1 MVLVQCIVTAAN
13 NDSYFVL
20 PVSGK
25 CSIRVLN
32 VAYHA
37 TEANT
42 NSRVIQIRSDLLLFP
57 YSPAR
62 FLTIMSNPS
71 GNMTIDASHNE
82 YNLQNIVLQGQ
93 LRLAV
98 VDNAT
103 GATPVTFQ
111 HLVLTLQIEA
121 MNETFHPKDQY

>member
-1 MVLVQCIVTAAN
+1 MVLVQFIITAAT
-13 NDSYFVL
+13 NDTYFTL

-25 CSIRVLN
+25 CSIRVLHI
-32 VAYHA
+32 AYHA

-62 FLTIMSNPS
+62 FITMVSNPS

-82 YNLQNIVLQGQ
+82 YNLQNVVLQGQ

-103 GATPVTFQ
+103 GAQPATFQ
-111 HLVLTLQIEA
+111 HCVLTLQIES
-121 MNETFHPKDQY
+121 MNENFNPNGQY

>member
-1 MVLVQCIVTAAN
+1 MVLVQFIITPTN
-13 NDSYFVL
+13 NDTYFTL

-25 CSIRVLN
+25 CSIRVLH
-32 VAYHA
+32 VAYNA
-37 TEANT
+37 TGGGG
-42 NSRVIQIRSDLLLFP
+42 SSHVIQIRSDLLLFP

-62 FLTIMSNPS
+62 FLTIMSNAQT
-71 GNMTIDASHNE
+71 NTTFDASHNE

-103 GATPVTFQ
+103 GAQPANFQ
-111 HLVLTLQIEA
+111 HCVLTLQIES
-121 MNETFHPKDQY
+121 MNENFNPSN

>member
-1 MVLVQCIVTAAN
+1 MVLVQFIITAAN
-13 NDSYFVL
+13 NDTYFTM

-25 CSIRVLN
+25 CCIRVLH

-62 FLTIMSNPS
+62 FLTMVSNPS

-93 LRLAV
+93 IRLAV
-98 VDNAT
+98 VDNST
-103 GATPVTFQ
+103 GATPATFQ
-111 HLVLTLQIEA
+111 HLVLTLQIES
-121 MNETFHPKDQY
+121 MNENFNPKDQ

>member
-1 MVLVQCIVTAAN
+1 MVLVQFIITAAN
-13 NDSYFVL
+13 NDTYFTM

-25 CSIRVLN
+25 CCIRVLH

-93 LRLAV
+93 IRLAV
-98 VDNAT
+98 VDNGT
-103 GATPVTFQ
+103 GATPATFQ
-111 HLVLTLQIEA
+111 HLVLTLQIES
-121 MNETFHPKDQY
+121 MNENFNPKDQ

>member
-1 MVLVQCIVTAAN
+1 MVLVQCIITAAN
-13 NDSYFVL
+13 NDSYFTL

-25 CSIRVLN
+25 CSIRVLH

>member
-1 MVLVQCIVTAAN
+1 MVLVQCIITAAN
-13 NDSYFVL
+13 NDSYFTL

>member
-1 MVLVQCIVTAAN
+1 MVLVQFIITPTN
-13 NDSYFVL
+13 NDTYFTL

-32 VAYHA
+32 VCYHA

-42 NSRVIQIRSDLLLFP
+42 NSRVVQIRSDLLLFP

-62 FLTIMSNPS
+62 FLTIMTNTQ
-71 GNMTIDASHNE
+71 GNITFDSSHNE
-82 YNLQNIVLQGQ
+82 YSLQNIVLQGQ

-98 VDNAT
+98 VDNTT
-103 GATPVTFQ
+103 GAQPATFQ
-111 HLVLTLQIEA
+111 HLLLTLQIES
-121 MNETFHPKDQY
+121 MNENFNPNQQY